1 MAAMIRAVA
10 PRDASAWASMRSCL
24 WPDAD
29 PAELAREASAFL
41 DGVPSATVHAVFVA
55 SEDVPPVG
63 FIELAVRAFS
73 EGCMSSPVPH
83 VEGWYVQPSARGR
96 GIGRR
101 LIEAAEACRAPSGSP
116 NSRPIPKFTTRR
128 PSARTKRADSPK
140 SNGSSNFASR
150 WPKNGVQYILN
161 SRLRYAMFGS

>member
-1 MAAMIRAVA
+1 LPAKRAH
-10 PRDASAWASMRSCL
+10 
-24 WPDAD
+24 
-29 PAELAREASAFL
+29 FL

-101 LIEAAEACRAPSGSP
+101 LIEAAEAWSRALGFSELASDTEIH
-116 NSRPIPKFTTRR
+116 NTASL
-128 PSARTKRADSPK
+128 SAHEAC
-140 SNGSSNFASR
+140 GFAE
-150 WPKNGVQYILN
+150 IE
-161 SRLRYAMFGS
+161 RLIKLRKPLA